1 MLGFFNMSLYELQRE
16 SLKKTFERYQCN
28 FRHLICDDTTYPV
41 VKSLFKE
48 DILNYV
54 YTFYKIDNQERS
66 KNQEKAIYLLDPIA
80 PYSIDCLLADYSHGL
95 RYKDAI
101 VCFLPGMS
109 AQCFSQLQ
117 SNKFLM
123 ESTKG
128 SFDTIEYLS
137 LRPLENR
144 VFVTGNT
151 CSIPGYYNFAHLGRD
166 LVQYQIDRAVDA
178 MMSMCILTNEYP
190 VVRFYNSALS
200 KQLATTFQNKID
212 EYYRK
217 HSELTPVNNRTIFLI
232 TERAM
237 DLFGPFCH
245 YKYYRSQ
252 IFDLM
257 DDHIRKIRSD
267 YTFVYDYEAK
277 TGQGMEKKHIVFD
290 SDDPVFTQLKD
301 VKIED
306 YTQKIIQMLKDL
318 KHEDNKY
325 SNLKY
330 TSDLSHAAIS
340 QSDHMFKK
348 QLVTGHFE
356 LINRISSAFQAEC
369 ILDTIVFENKCAT
382 NMGPDRHLYEPV
394 TDELVNLLANQNI
407 FMGNKI
413 RLVIVYAIYRG
424 GLVESDFVKLLK
436 FGMPDKVD
444 SILKLIHNLQKLGVN
459 LIKSSVTNK
468 KEHIQTY
475 FDIKHTTELTN
486 RFVPTFSNI
495 VLRLAQNDLPEL
507 YHTRIANNAYN
518 DEEED
523 NISEDEKTFPYVKGA
538 PMAQLSES
546 FRSVH
551 LGSGA
556 RNKSY
561 TSINTVRS
569 QPKWKSMKPS
579 DKTLTRQKLMIFCA
593 GGLTESEL
601 STMISLEP
609 RINKNIFI
617 GSDEIYSTWDMI
629 GDIRLIDDE
638 RKNFQFALD
647 AKFNPREVPD
657 FLSQVTKGTSV
668 NVIPSNNTRRGEYM
682 QDKRQQPHE
691 HHHKHHIHHHSN
703 GNDDVRSEAKS
714 KTNNSVPHNKKRGKL
729 FEKLKAFGK

>member
-1 MLGFFNMSLYELQRE
+1 MSLYELQRK

-54 YTFYKIDNQERS
+54 YTFYKIDDKERS
-66 KNQEKAIYLLDPIA
+66 KNQEKAIYILDPIA

-101 VCFLPGMS
+101 VCFLPGMN
-109 AQCFSQLQ
+109 AQCFAHLRA
-117 SNKFLM
+117 NKYLM
-123 ESTKG
+123 ESVNG
-128 SFDTIEYLS
+128 SFETIEYLS

-144 VFVTGNT
+144 VFVTGNS

-166 LVQYQIDRAVDA
+166 LVQYQMDRAVDA

-190 VVRFYNSALS
+190 VVRFYNSPLS

-217 HSELTPVNNRTIFLI
+217 HSELTPVNNRTIFLV

-257 DDHIRKIRSD
+257 DDHIRKIRGD

-318 KHEDNKY
+318 KHEDDKY

-369 ILDTIVFENKCAT
+369 ILDAIVFENKCAA
-382 NMGPDRHLYEPV
+382 NLGSDRHLHEPV
-394 TDELVNLLANQNI
+394 TDELVGLLSNQNI

-413 RLVIVYAIYRG
+413 RLLIVYAIYRG
-424 GLVESDFVKLLK
+424 GLIESDFIKLLK

-444 SILKLIHNLQKLGVN
+444 SILKLIHNLQKLG
-459 LIKSSVTNK
+459 LKIIKPSLGGKT
-468 KEHIQTY
+468 EHIQTY
-475 FDIKHTTELTN
+475 FDVKNTTELTD
-486 RFVPTFSNI
+486 RFVPTFSNL

-507 YHTRIANNAYN
+507 YHTCVIDNGYI

-523 NISEDEKTFPYVKGA
+523 NILEDEKTFPYVKGA
-538 PMAQLSES
+538 PMANLNDS
-546 FRSVH
+546 FRNVH
-551 LGSGA
+551 LGGTGGS
-556 RNKSY
+556 KSRV
-561 TSINTVRS
+561 SVNTVRS

-601 STMISLEP
+601 GTMISLEP
-609 RINKNIFI
+609 KINKNIFI
-617 GSDEIYSTWDMI
+617 GSDEIYSTWDML
-629 GDIRLIDDE
+629 GDIRLIDDD
-638 RKNFQFALD
+638 RKNFRFALD
-647 AKFNPREVPD
+647 AKFSPRKVPD
-657 FLSQVTKGTSV
+657 FLSEVTGGSSKSL
-668 NVIPSNNTRRGEYM
+668 IPDNGSKTNG
-682 QDKRQQPHE
+682 QGVHQQPHD
-691 HHHKHHIHHHSN
+691 HHHHLHHLHHHSDV
-703 GNDDVRSEAKS
+703 NDDTRSRVKS
-714 KTNNSVPHNKKRGKL
+714 GSNDKAAHNRKRDKLFGKL
-729 FEKLKAFGK
+729 KRFQ